1 MRSCLLLFYHQL
13 FAHMHTHSV
22 IHTTR
27 FSGKPFYLER
37 CICVQLANMVAT
49 RAVKRA
55 VADSQNPLMHK
66 GILQL
71 VLDLVGPGEHL
82 FVALVSTLFKEC
94 NISVKA
100 SDGVELH
107 EHFEESFT
115 LLPQMTCCQ
124 AIVGSLSRLQFA
136 LDYGYSLNVN
146 AWEVQ
151 LMAGWHADTVVLT
164 ALHND
169 HAMPYS
175 ATVSRGAACSG
186 TVSKLQWL
194 LDEQNC
200 EQADD
205 ICNYAAFADS
215 TDMLEYLK
223 QQRGLG
229 FTANTCFNAAR
240 GVYHVREKLHYLHAA
255 AAPWDHRTLTAAV
268 STGDLP
274 LLQWLHAKGC
284 PMQAAAAA
292 VAAAAGSVDKLSW
305 LLANGCPHDWKVLL
319 VSAAKSGSMA
329 VLEWIKSSGAADWSA
344 TGLAPALNAAAA
356 NSELVAAQV
365 LLHARLHFMLH
376 SIYVTIYCSSL
387 QLVLLPTQA
396 VHAHCTS

>member
-1 MRSCLLLFYHQL
+1 
-13 FAHMHTHSV
+13 
-22 IHTTR
+22 
-27 FSGKPFYLER
+27 
-37 CICVQLANMVAT
+37 MVAT

-94 NISVKA
+94 NASVKA

-136 LDYGYSLNVN
+136 LDCGYSLNVN

-151 LMAGWHADTVVLT
+151 LKAGWHADT
-164 ALHND
+164 D
-169 HAMPYS
+169 C
-175 ATVSRGAACSG
+175 TVSRGAACSG

-215 TDMLEYLK
+215 TDMLEYLA

-240 GVYHVREKLHYLHAA
+240 GVYHVKEKLHYLHAA

-274 LLQWLHAKGC
+274 LLQWLHTNGC
-284 PMQAAAAA
+284 PMHAAAAA
-292 VAAAAGSVDKLSW
+292 VAAAAGSVDKLNW

-319 VSAAKSGSMA
+319 VSAAKSGSTA

-356 NSELVAAQV
+356 NSELVAAQQYTHTALREQHEEQCSCKWLRDEGANWPR
-365 LLHARLHFMLH
+365 LLMYGGIGWSDSAIAWCRAQGCTADGVSL
-376 SIYVTIYCSSL
+376 IDAYVALDEDMYE
-387 QLVLLPTQA
+387 
-396 VHAHCTS
+396 